1 MNADCQSRERAEAI
15 CSEFAAVRES
25 QAVRGGRASLR
36 NKGRPQCA
44 YRGCGPGELEQLT
57 RSGVSWGWVR
67 GCIWL
72 SLVGSKLEAGKK
84 RKGSYQLLIKSCGLE
99 LMNYCLAAWIIVRGS
114 RLITCR
120 SGYSRLA
127 SWAGYWRWWVG
138 FLGRWPKAVDQSSIF
153 TDGLVSV
160 CNAHCCFPHTSPN

>member
-1 MNADCQSRERAEAI
+1 MRTARAENGQRLSAQ
-15 CSEFAAVRES
+15 SSLQEGSHRQS
-25 QAVRGGRASLR
+25 RGGRASLR

-84 RKGSYQLLIKSCGLE
+84 KKEKEASVIDQVLWLGADELLFGCLD
-99 LMNYCLAAWIIVRGS
+99 YCER
-114 RLITCR
+114 
-120 SGYSRLA
+120 
-127 SWAGYWRWWVG
+127 
-138 FLGRWPKAVDQSSIF
+138 
-153 TDGLVSV
+153 
-160 CNAHCCFPHTSPN
+160 

>member
-99 LMNYCLAAWIIVRGS
+99 LMNYCLAA
-114 RLITCR
+114 
-120 SGYSRLA
+120 
-127 SWAGYWRWWVG
+127 
-138 FLGRWPKAVDQSSIF
+138 
-153 TDGLVSV
+153 
-160 CNAHCCFPHTSPN
+160 